1 MSGRPRDLGI
11 PVLQALDLVHDDT
24 FGEHL
29 PFQAHVPVHS
39 VVGDYLVE
47 HIRLVH
53 LGALDRIALY
63 HQGGGVREFI
73 DLFLPLVLKRR
84 GADDE
89 YGRHQPG
96 LAEEFRRAD
105 GLDRLSKSHLVRDDG
120 LALSEGE
127 ADPLLLVR
135 VETGFQKAV
144 QVLVRQFGQKALTV
158 IRILRLRDV
167 VKHIRVAA
175 EVRVEFLRPYD
186 ETLQLCHLAWKRD
199 PVGGKIFTRQK
210 PHRGSSDRPY
220 PDTDGAAL

>member
-1 MSGRPRDLGI
+1 M
-11 PVLQALDLVHDDT
+11 
-24 FGEHL
+24 GEPKIVVVDYHKGNL
-29 PFQAHVPVHS
+29 SS
-39 VVGDYLVE
+39 VV
-47 HIRLVH
+47 R
-53 LGALDRIALY
+53 
-63 HQGGGVREFI
+63 
-73 DLFLPLVLKRR
+73 
-84 GADDE
+84 
-89 YGRHQPG
+89 G
-96 LAEEFRRAD
+96 LARAGAAACTSDDPEQIRRAD

-120 LALSEGE
+120 LALPEGE

-186 ETLQLCHLAWKRD
+186 ETLQLCHLAWKRN
-199 PVGGKIFTRQK
+199 PVGRKIFTRQK